1 MKCPN
6 CGSNTFEVKVTR
18 EIEFKEIWEFDKKGN
33 YKILESNEQETNWE
47 EILEVKCENCA
58 TEVDWE

>member
-6 CGSNTFEVKVTR
+6 CGSDTFEIRVRRDIDFV
-18 EIEFKEIWEFDKKGN
+18 EIWEFDEKGN
-33 YKILESNEQETNWE
+33 YKVLESKENEENWS

>member
-1 MKCPN
+1 MKCPE
-6 CGSNTFEVKVTR
+6 CGSNTFEIRVRRDIDFT
-18 EIEFKEIWEFDKKGN
+18 EIWEYDEKGN
-33 YKILESNEQETNWE
+33 YKVLESNEQGTNWE

>member
-6 CGSNTFEVKVTR
+6 CGSQTFEVRVSR
-18 EIEFKEIWEFDKKGN
+18 DIDFIEIWEFNEKGN
-33 YKILESNEQETNWE
+33 YKVLESNEDEENWE